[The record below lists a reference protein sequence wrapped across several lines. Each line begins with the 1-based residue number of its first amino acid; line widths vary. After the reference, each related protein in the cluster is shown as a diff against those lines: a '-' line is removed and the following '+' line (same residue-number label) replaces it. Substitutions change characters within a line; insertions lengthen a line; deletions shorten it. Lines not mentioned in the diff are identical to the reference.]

1 MLGGYPGEACF
12 FLTDGGGVNP
22 GDNRWRGRNWEKE
35 SDVGCP
41 PVYMYCFCQIM
52 NKAILKNG
60 LAE

>member
-1 MLGGYPGEACF
+1 M
-12 FLTDGGGVNP
+12 NP
-22 GDNRWRGRNWEKE
+22 GDNRCRGRNWEKE